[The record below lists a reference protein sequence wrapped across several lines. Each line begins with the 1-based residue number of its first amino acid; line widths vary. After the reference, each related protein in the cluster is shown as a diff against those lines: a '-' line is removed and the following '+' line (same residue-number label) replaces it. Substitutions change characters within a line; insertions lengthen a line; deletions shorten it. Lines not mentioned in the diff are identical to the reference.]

1 MRSLLALGVVPRF
14 APRSAMSFAPR
25 LAVALAVAMFA
36 MPLAGFAQQPAAQQP
51 GGQQPTA
58 QQSGIRIDHAWSRA
72 ALAGHEGVV
81 YLTIT
86 ASGAADTLSAVT
98 TPVAVTSGLHQSV
111 DDHGV
116 MKMRPVAS
124 LPIEPGKPVT
134 LAPGSYHIMLTD
146 LKQPL
151 KEGDSFPVTL
161 SFAKAGQVTATATV
175 AKAGAAAMPGMDHGG
190 MGSMKMPGGGKQ
202 P

>member
-1 MRSLLALGVVPRF
+1 
-14 APRSAMSFAPR
+14 
-25 LAVALAVAMFA
+25 LAVAVIA
-36 MPLAGFAQQPAAQQP
+36 MPLAGFAQPPAAQQPAAQQP
-51 GGQQPTA
+51 GAQQPAT
-58 QQSGIRIDHAWSRA
+58 QQSAIRIDHAWSRA

-86 ASGAADTLSAVT
+86 ITITNTGAADTLSAVT
-98 TPVAVTSGLHQSV
+98 TPVAATAGLHQSI

-134 LAPGSYHIMLTD
+134 LAPGGYHIMLTD

-175 AKAGAAAMPGMDHGG
+175 AKAGATTMPGMDHGG
-190 MGSMKMPGGGKQ
+190 MGSMKMPGGQMPSGGKQ

>member
-1 MRSLLALGVVPRF
+1 MRSLLAPRF
-14 APRSAMSFAPR
+14 APRFTMSFA
-25 LAVALAVAMFA
+25 VAMIA
-36 MPLAGFAQQPAAQQP
+36 IPLAGFAQQPAAQQP
-51 GGQQPTA
+51 AAQPPGAQQPAT

-86 ASGAADTLSAVT
+86 ATGAADTLSAVT
-98 TPVAVTSGLHQSV
+98 TPVAATAGLHQSI

-134 LAPGSYHIMLTD
+134 LAPGGYHIMLTG

-175 AKAGAAAMPGMDHGG
+175 ARAGATTMPGMDHAGMGG
-190 MGSMKMPGGGKQ
+190 MGNMPMQSGGKQ

>member
-1 MRSLLALGVVPRF
+1 MHSLLALGL
-14 APRSAMSFAPR
+14 APR
-25 LAVALAVAMFA
+25 LAAVFAAAIIA
-36 MPLAGFAQQPAAQQP
+36 MPLAGFAQQA
-51 GGQQPTA
+51 GA
-58 QQSGIRIDHAWSRA
+58 QQSGIRIDHAWSRV

-86 ASGAADTLSAVT
+86 ATGAADTLSAVT
-98 TPVAVTSGLHQSV
+98 TPVAATAGLHQSI

-134 LAPGSYHIMLTD
+134 LAPGGYHIMLMD

-151 KEGDSFPVTL
+151 KEGDSFPATL

-175 AKAGAAAMPGMDHGG
+175 ARAGATTMPGMDHGG
-190 MGSMKMPGGGKQ
+190 TGSMKMPGGTMPDGGKQ

>member
-1 MRSLLALGVVPRF
+1 MR
-14 APRSAMSFAPR
+14 R
-25 LAVALAVAMFA
+25 LLAVAMIA
-36 MPLAGFAQQPAAQQP
+36 MPLAAFAQPP
-51 GGQQPTA
+51 GIQV
-58 QQSGIRIDHAWSRA
+58 DHVWSRA
-72 ALAGHEGVV
+72 ALAGHDGAV

-86 ASGAADTLSAVT
+86 DTGPPDTLTGVT
-98 TPVAVTSGLHQSV
+98 TPVAAMAGLHQSIN
-111 DDHGV
+111 DNGV

-124 LPIEPGKPVT
+124 LPIAQGKSVT
-134 LAPGSYHIMLTD
+134 LAPGGYHIMLME

-175 AKAGAAAMPGMDHGG
+175 AKAGAAAMPAMDHGSMGG
-190 MGSMKMPGGGKQ
+190 MGNMPMQGGGKQ

>member
-1 MRSLLALGVVPRF
+1 MRRFPVATVV
-14 APRSAMSFAPR
+14 
-25 LAVALAVAMFA
+25 VAL
-36 MPLAGFAQQPAAQQP
+36 LAGFMQQPW
-51 GGQQPTA
+51 A
-58 QQSGIRIDHAWSRA
+58 QQSGIQVDHVWSRA
-72 ALAGHEGVV
+72 AMAGRTGVI

-86 ASGAADTLSAVT
+86 DTGPADTLTGVAS
-98 TPVAVTSGLHQSV
+98 PVAAMAGLHETV
-111 DDHGV
+111 NDNGV

-124 LPIEPGKPVT
+124 LPVTPGKPLT
-134 LAPGSYHIMLTD
+134 LAPGGYHIMLMD

-175 AKAGAAAMPGMDHGG
+175 EKAGAAAMPGMGQGSMGG
-190 MGSMKMPGGGKQ
+190 MGNMPMQGSGKQ

>member
-1 MRSLLALGVVPRF
+1 MRKLLVM
-14 APRSAMSFAPR
+14 AM
-25 LAVALAVAMFA
+25 LAV
-36 MPLAGFAQQPAAQQP
+36 PLAGFAQQPGP
-51 GGQQPTA
+51 
-58 QQSGIRIDHAWSRA
+58 QQSGIQVDHVWSRA
-72 ALAGHEGVV
+72 AMAGHTGVV

-86 ASGAADTLSAVT
+86 DTGRADTLTGVAS
-98 TPVAVTSGLHQSV
+98 PVAATAGLHETV
-111 DDHGV
+111 NDNGV

-124 LPIEPGKPVT
+124 LPVTPGKPLM
-134 LAPGSYHIMLTD
+134 LAPGGYHIMLMD

-175 AKAGAAAMPGMDHGG
+175 EKAGAAAMPGMDQGSMGG
-190 MGSMKMPGGGKQ
+190 MGKMPMQGGGKQ